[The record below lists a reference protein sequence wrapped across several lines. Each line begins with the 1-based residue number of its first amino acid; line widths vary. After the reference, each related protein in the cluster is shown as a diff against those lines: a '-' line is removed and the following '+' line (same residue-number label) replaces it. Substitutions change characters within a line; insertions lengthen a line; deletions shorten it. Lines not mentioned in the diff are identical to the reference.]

1 MFVVCTRRRGATTL
15 FRRKIP
21 HDLKPRIG
29 AAEIVRSLGRATP
42 GEARRM
48 ASALWQATET
58 LFMTIRANPAMTRE
72 SIQAMAHAL
81 VGGSA
86 WTQNEDEVL
95 GRVAAGDTA
104 DPLETPANQRDKM
117 TGLATFLKQVLR
129 EGEITAGQPLEQ
141 IRESLVRRSLARAR
155 VNAAESYA
163 DVYSALPDDG
173 ETAVNVRWEGDI
185 TLPVDCPMTL
195 KQIHAN
201 LRSAKIGEFVQDRM
215 PIEWVIGE
223 RAGKSSEMACETAP
237 IVKKDN
243 AVQSGSPVRSWR
255 GLRLSQIWDT
265 FLEDAIANGRID
277 KAQAI
282 QGKSTIRM
290 LLEFCGDIPLHEF
303 TRAHIAEL
311 IRNLQKLP
319 RDYIRGDFGRLLVKE
334 NCSLGHI
341 IGLAKALDEGK
352 PPEKMIP
359 KLKNG
364 TINRHLTLFNLLW
377 EYGANNGAVAEDAR
391 RPTWKQHL
399 PVDTDDIEEGSL
411 LREKGARD
419 MWEPSELQRLFER
432 PFFIGCRSARDR
444 LTEGVCIPR
453 TPLWW
458 GVIIAAH
465 HGMRREEI
473 FQLRVRH
480 VVCDDETGI
489 WHFDLKTDKTLKLK
503 GDKRKDKP
511 SRRLVPL
518 HNNLLRLGFLEARIN
533 GRDPDQRLFPEITA
547 ANQQGS
553 WGAAP
558 GKRFSD
564 FKEAA
569 GFRAELDFH
578 AFRHS
583 VCTLLHRAGVL
594 QAFSEEFVGHA
605 SAARKSTFRVYNK
618 GQTLTALK
626 EAVDKL
632 EIPIDVDRILAAIAK
647 APPVAAF
654 DDEG

>member
-1 MFVVCTRRRGATTL
+1 
-15 FRRKIP
+15 
-21 HDLKPRIG
+21 
-29 AAEIVRSLGRATP
+29 
-42 GEARRM
+42 M
-48 ASALWQATET
+48 ASAMWQATET

-72 SIQAMAHAL
+72 SIQAMAQAV

-86 WTQNEDEVL
+86 WSQNEDAVL
-95 GRVAAGDTA
+95 GRVAAGDTT

-141 IRESLVRRSLARAR
+141 IRKSLVKRSLARTR
-155 VNAAESYA
+155 INAAESYA
-163 DVYSALPDDG
+163 DIYAALPDHG
-173 ETAVNVRWEGDI
+173 ETAVDVRWEGDI
-185 TLPVDCPMTL
+185 ALPANCPMTTA
-195 KQIHAN
+195 QIHAN
-201 LRSAKIGEFVQDRM
+201 LRSAKVGELVQARI
-215 PIEWVIGE
+215 PLEWVIGD
-223 RAGKSSEMACETAP
+223 RADTSGQPVVEVGMLPTATEST
-237 IVKKDN
+237 D
-243 AVQSGSPVRSWR
+243 QPVTQVPSWK
-255 GLRLSQIWDT
+255 GLRLSAIWPT
-265 FLEDAIANGRID
+265 FLEDAVGKDRID

-282 QGKSTIRM
+282 QGKSTYKF
-290 LLEFCGDIPLHEF
+290 LLEFCGDIPLDQI
-303 TRAHIAEL
+303 TRTHIANL
-311 IRNLQKLP
+311 VRNLQRLP
-319 RDYIRGDFGRLLVKE
+319 SQYIRGEFGRMLKKGS
-334 NCSLGHI
+334 SLSDVI
-341 IGLAKALDEGK
+341 ALAKALDQGK
-352 PPEKMIP
+352 PDEEKIP
-359 KLKNG
+359 KLMNR
-364 TINRHLTLFNLLW
+364 TINRHLSLFNLLW
-377 EYGANNGAVAEDAR
+377 EYGGNNGAVDPGLDSPTVKQFLPFDVAEE
-391 RPTWKQHL
+391 Q
-399 PVDTDDIEEGSL
+399 EGSL
-411 LREKGARD
+411 IREKGARD
-419 MWEPSELQRLFER
+419 MWEPPELQRLFER
-432 PFFIGCRSARDR
+432 PFFVGCRSARDR

-453 TPLWW
+453 NALWW

-480 VVCDDETGI
+480 VVCDEETGI

-518 HNNLLRLGFLEARIN
+518 HNNLERLGFLEARVK

-564 FKEAA
+564 FKDAA

-626 EAVDKL
+626 EAIDKL
-632 EIPIDVDRILAAIAK
+632 ERSCPIAWCS
-647 APPVAAF
+647 
-654 DDEG
+654 